1 MFSTIIINIEQAL
14 SWFVDKFDGPLWD
27 LATITLLGVGAFL
40 R

>member
-27 LATITLLGVGAFL
+27 LNYYITWCSAFY
-40 R
+40 